1 MNDSQGL
8 GNGHAGLFLRE
19 SVQSLQYRLDLAV
32 SQQLLCELL
41 CDTSRVRGSRLLLQ
55 QVGAY

>member
-8 GNGHAGLFLRE
+8 RHGHPGLFLRE
-19 SVQSLQYRLDLAV
+19 SVQSLKYRLNLAI

-41 CDTSRVRGSRLLLQ
+41 CEKSRVRGSRILQ
-55 QVGAY
+55 QVAAY

>member
-8 GNGHAGLFLRE
+8 GHGHARLFLRE
-19 SVQSLQYRLDLAV
+19 SVQSLENRLDLAI

-41 CDTSRVRGSRLLLQ
+41 CDTSRVRDSCLRLQ
-55 QVGAY
+55 QIVAY